1 MLPIR
6 SILAPTDFSHR
17 SLPALTAAC
26 ELAGHFEASLT
37 VLHVLTP
44 LPAAFPTDPAEIPIN
59 LSPYRDALLE
69 EARKALA
76 DLVEAQVPKGLDVT
90 QEVVWGPAAASI
102 VRLAEER
109 EVDLIILCTRGAS
122 GLSRFVSGSVTEK
135 VVRLAET
142 PVLTI
147 QAEDEDQ

>member
-6 SILAPTDFSHR
+6 SILAPTDFSER

-26 ELAGHFEASLT
+26 ELAEHFAASLII
-37 VLHVLTP
+37 VHVLTP
-44 LPAAFPTDPAEIPIN
+44 LPATFPTDPAEIPIN
-59 LSPYRDALLE
+59 LSPYRNALLD
-69 EARKALA
+69 EARKALTA
-76 DLVEAQVPKGLDVT
+76 LVEAQVPAGLDVT
-90 QEVVWGPAAASI
+90 QEVVWGPEAASI

-147 QAEDEDQ
+147 QADDDEQ